1 MSNIKGKYVQIL
13 EDLENNIKNPED
25 LDYAK
30 EKMME
35 LSMAFMDVI
44 DRLTA
49 LTDAKIKEIEAR
61 QEEINN
67 KVSNVQSL
75 VNEIE
80 SDIYEEDEGYEFEI
94 VCPYC
99 NHASAAFDSHK
110 KRFGGPCVHCEQ
122 CKRIVIDPTIIE
134 WSIYPFWKKV
144 QAILVRPAM
153 LGAIILPIVLYLIRP
168 SLFEVLFYFVCF
180 VAIVIGAGL
189 ADALH
194 SKNDSLWRTSNLAY
208 VKALIAE
215 GYPVSQKVANRIFAL
230 GDQVPCED
238 WGKMMEIRKS

>member
-94 VCPYC
+94 VCPY
-99 NHASAAFDSHK
+99 
-110 KRFGGPCVHCEQ
+110 
-122 CKRIVIDPTIIE
+122 
-134 WSIYPFWKKV
+134 
-144 QAILVRPAM
+144 
-153 LGAIILPIVLYLIRP
+153 
-168 SLFEVLFYFVCF
+168 
-180 VAIVIGAGL
+180 
-189 ADALH
+189 
-194 SKNDSLWRTSNLAY
+194 
-208 VKALIAE
+208 
-215 GYPVSQKVANRIFAL
+215 
-230 GDQVPCED
+230 
-238 WGKMMEIRKS
+238 

>member
-1 MSNIKGKYVQIL
+1 MGH
-13 EDLENNIKNPED
+13 
-25 LDYAK
+25 
-30 EKMME
+30 
-35 LSMAFMDVI
+35 
-44 DRLTA
+44 
-49 LTDAKIKEIEAR
+49 
-61 QEEINN
+61 
-67 KVSNVQSL
+67 
-75 VNEIE
+75 
-80 SDIYEEDEGYEFEI
+80 EI

-153 LGAIILPIVLYLIRP
+153 LGAIILPIVLFLIRP
-168 SLFEVLFYFVCF
+168 SLFEVLIYFVCF

>member
-1 MSNIKGKYVQIL
+1 MG
-13 EDLENNIKNPED
+13 
-25 LDYAK
+25 
-30 EKMME
+30 
-35 LSMAFMDVI
+35 
-44 DRLTA
+44 R
-49 LTDAKIKEIEAR
+49 
-61 QEEINN
+61 
-67 KVSNVQSL
+67 
-75 VNEIE
+75 
-80 SDIYEEDEGYEFEI
+80 EI

-110 KRFGGPCVHCEQ
+110 KRFGGPCVHCEH

-153 LGAIILPIVLYLIRP
+153 LGAIILPIALYLIRP

-194 SKNDSLWRTSNLAY
+194 SKNGSLWRTSNLAY
-208 VKALIAE
+208 VKALIAA

-230 GDQVPCED
+230 GDQVLCED